1 MYKTNKKYMQQK
13 NVTKHFRQKT
23 TNDFLCSGNFFLI
36 NLNNLKNYLIVVLF
50 FTIFFYF

>member
-23 TNDFLCSGNFFLI
+23 TNDFFMLR
-36 NLNNLKNYLIVVLF
+36 
-50 FTIFFYF
+50 